1 MSSPKPNALANEKS
15 PYLLQHAN
23 NPVDWYPWGDEALTR
38 ARDENRPILL
48 SIGYSACHWCHVM
61 ERESFEDPAI
71 GALMNEHFVNIKVD
85 REERPDIDSIYM
97 TAVQAMTGSGGW
109 PLTAVL
115 TPDGVPFFAGTYFPP
130 ETMHGRPGFTEL
142 CERIAEMW
150 KSSRSELVEQAV
162 RGALYSWAD
171 TPQGLM
177 ALVILLDQFTR
188 NVYRGTPEAFSG
200 DERALALARQAVS
213 QGMDSTMPTVH
224 RIFLYMPF
232 EHAEDL
238 AAQDE
243 GLACFARLMDEA
255 PESQRERIGS
265 FQRYAVAHREVIAQ
279 FGRFP
284 HRNRLLGR
292 ESTTEEL
299 AHLDKHGGF

>member
-1 MSSPKPNALANEKS
+1 MCSAEHQKLWF
-15 PYLLQHAN
+15 
-23 NPVDWYPWGDEALTR
+23 NP
-38 ARDENRPILL
+38 
-48 SIGYSACHWCHVM
+48 
-61 ERESFEDPAI
+61 
-71 GALMNEHFVNIKVD
+71 
-85 REERPDIDSIYM
+85 
-97 TAVQAMTGSGGW
+97 
-109 PLTAVL
+109 
-115 TPDGVPFFAGTYFPP
+115 PDGTDQYI
-130 ETMHGRPGFTEL
+130 R
-142 CERIAEMW
+142 ERFG
-150 KSSRSELVEQAV
+150 ELVEQAV